1 MVSPRKATQETS
13 KMDPKTFKNGGLEG
27 ARRDSGAVLGTVLGH
42 LGSKLVLEGV
52 LANFGRP
59 REGQDGAK
67 MGPRGAKMG
76 QVGAKMGLRWPS

>member
-52 LANFGRP
+52 LANLGRP

-67 MGPRGAKMG
+67 MGPRGAKMD
-76 QVGAKMGLRWPS
+76 QVGAKIGLR